1 MSAILLKGLKHPP
14 SKAQTVQVLY
24 TLLDASQQGD
34 IITTASLGYRMR
46 DFFSPGKM
54 AGGGTGSVS
63 DGGEWHTRDLLAG
76 MFTVHGFPSS
86 TLDAVAALVA
96 AHEDVSAYNKT
107 SSFLFLFQREMLPQV
122 SV

>member
-46 DFFSPGKM
+46 DFFLLGKWRE
-54 AGGGTGSVS
+54 GF
-63 DGGEWHTRDLLAG
+63 LA
-76 MFTVHGFPSS
+76 
-86 TLDAVAALVA
+86 A
-96 AHEDVSAYNKT
+96 
-107 SSFLFLFQREMLPQV
+107 
-122 SV
+122 